1 MIGTVR
7 YAFPKLA
14 ALATLG
20 LALTGCNALDR
31 LSRVGEE
38 PNLTPIENPV
48 HQAGY
53 QPVTM
58 PMPRP
63 EPALYQPNSLW
74 RTGAKA
80 FFKDQ
85 RAANIGDVLT
95 VNIAIEDQA
104 SLANT
109 TERSRT
115 TTETDSASSILGY
128 EQSLG
133 KILPEAID
141 PTNLIDID
149 GATTNNGAGTIDRS
163 ETIELKIAA
172 VVTQLLPNGNLVIQ
186 GRQEIRVNFE
196 VRELYI
202 TGVVRPQDISSA
214 NTINYDKIAEARVAY
229 GGRGIISDVQ
239 QPRYGTQV
247 LDIVYPF

>member
-1 MIGTVR
+1 
-7 YAFPKLA
+7 
-14 ALATLG
+14 
-20 LALTGCNALDR
+20 
-31 LSRVGEE
+31 
-38 PNLTPIENPV
+38 
-48 HQAGY
+48 
-53 QPVTM
+53 M

-104 SLANT
+104 SLDNS

-133 KILPEAID
+133 KVLPEAID
-141 PTNLIDID
+141 PTNLVDID
-149 GATTNNGAGTIDRS
+149 GSTNNSGAGTIDRS
-163 ETIELKIAA
+163 ETVQLKIAA
-172 VVTQLLPNGNLVIQ
+172 VVTQVLPNGNMVIQ

-239 QPRYGTQV
+239 QPRYGTQI

>member
-1 MIGTVR
+1 
-7 YAFPKLA
+7 
-14 ALATLG
+14 
-20 LALTGCNALDR
+20 
-31 LSRVGEE
+31 
-38 PNLTPIENPV
+38 
-48 HQAGY
+48 
-53 QPVTM
+53 
-58 PMPRP
+58 MPRP

-85 RAANIGDVLT
+85 RAANVGDVMT
-95 VNIAIEDQA
+95 VNIEIDDQA
-104 SLANT
+104 SLDKT

-133 KILPEAID
+133 AILPESVD

-149 GATTNNGAGTIDRS
+149 GSTLNSGEGTIDRS
-163 ETIELKIAA
+163 ETIQLKIAA

-214 NTINYDKIAEARVAY
+214 NTINYDKIAEAGVAY

-239 QPRYGTQV
+239 QPRLGTQI

>member
-1 MIGTVR
+1 MIVLAR
-7 YAFPKLA
+7 NALPKLT
-14 ALATLG
+14 ALAVLG
-20 LALTGCNALDR
+20 VALSGCNALDR
-31 LSRVGEE
+31 LSRVGQE
-38 PNLTPIENPV
+38 PDLTPIENPV

-85 RAANIGDVLT
+85 RAANVGDVMT

-104 SLANT
+104 SLENT

-115 TTETDSASSILGY
+115 TTENDSVSSILGY
-128 EQSLG
+128 EGALNSF
-133 KILPEAID
+133 LPEAVD
-141 PTNLIDID
+141 PTNLVDID
-149 GATTNNGAGTIDRS
+149 GSTVNSGEGTIDRS

-172 VVTQLLPNGNLVIQ
+172 VVTQVLPNGNMVIQ

-239 QPRYGTQV
+239 QPRLGTQI

>member
-7 YAFPKLA
+7 RTFPGMT
-14 ALATLG
+14 ALALLG
-20 LALTGCNALDR
+20 VALSGCTALDR

-38 PNLTPIENPV
+38 PDLTPIENPIQ
-48 HQAGY
+48 QAGY

-85 RAANIGDVLT
+85 RAANVGDVMT

-104 SLANT
+104 SLENT

-115 TTETDSASSILGY
+115 TTETDSVSSILGY

-149 GATTNNGAGTIDRS
+149 GSTENSGAGTIDRS

-172 VVTQLLPNGNLVIQ
+172 VVTQVLPNGNLVIQ

-202 TGVVRPQDISSA
+202 AGVVRPQDISSS

-239 QPRYGTQV
+239 QPRLGTQI

>member
-1 MIGTVR
+1 VIGMIR
-7 YAFPKLA
+7 HRARPLA
-14 ALATLG
+14 ALAA
-20 LALTGCNALDR
+20 LAFALSGCNAVDR

-38 PNLTPIENPV
+38 PDLTPIQNPV
-48 HQAGY
+48 QDSAY

-85 RAANIGDVLT
+85 RAANVGDVLT

-104 SLANT
+104 KLNNT
-109 TERSRT
+109 TERKRLTAES
-115 TTETDSASSILGY
+115 DSLSSLFGY
-128 EQSLG
+128 EQALG
-133 KILPEAID
+133 QVLPEAVN
-141 PTNLIDID
+141 PTNLLDID
-149 GATTNNGAGTIDRS
+149 GSTTNRGEGTVDRK

-172 VVTQLLPNGNLVIQ
+172 VVTQLLPNGNMVIQ

-202 TGVVRPQDISSA
+202 NGVVRPQDISSG
-214 NTINYDKIAEARVAY
+214 NTIDYDKIAEARVAY

-247 LDIVYPF
+247 LDIIYPF

>member
-1 MIGTVR
+1 MIRMT
-7 YAFPKLA
+7 PKKLSGLA
-14 ALATLG
+14 SVAALG

-31 LSRVGEE
+31 LSTVGET
-38 PNLTPIENPV
+38 PQLTPIKNPV
-48 HQAGY
+48 QEASYH
-53 QPVTM
+53 PVTM

-85 RAANIGDVLT
+85 RAALIGDVMT
-95 VNIAIEDQA
+95 VNIEISDKA

-115 TTETDSASSILGY
+115 TTETDSAGSVLGL
-128 EQSLG
+128 ETKLAN
-133 KILPEAID
+133 ILPDAVN
-141 PTNLIDID
+141 PLSLVDIN
-149 GATTNNGAGTIDRS
+149 GQTTNTGEGTVDRQES
-163 ETIELKIAA
+163 IQLKIAA
-172 VVTQLLPNGNLVIQ
+172 VVTQVLPNGNLVIQ

-202 TGVVRPQDISSA
+202 NGVVRPQDISSG
-214 NTINYDKIAEARVAY
+214 NTIDYDKIAEARIAY

-247 LDIVYPF
+247 LDIIYPF

>member
-1 MIGTVR
+1 MNCFARVR
-7 YAFPKLA
+7 FPGMVALG
-14 ALATLG
+14 ALA
-20 LALTGCNALDR
+20 LALSGCNALDR

-38 PNLTPIENPV
+38 PELKPIENPI
-48 HQAGY
+48 HESGY
-53 QPVTM
+53 KPVTM

-63 EPALYQPNSLW
+63 EPAMYQPNSLW

-95 VNIAIEDQA
+95 VNIAISDQA
-104 SLANT
+104 KLANT
-109 TERSRT
+109 TERKRA
-115 TTETDSASSILGY
+115 TTESDSASALLGY

-133 KILPEAID
+133 RVLPEAVD
-141 PTNLIDID
+141 PTNLVSID
-149 GATTNNGAGTIDRS
+149 GATTNRGEGTVDRK

-172 VVTQLLPNGNLVIQ
+172 VVTQVLPNGNLVIQ

-202 TGVVRPQDISSA
+202 NGVVRPQDISSS
-214 NTINYDKIAEARVAY
+214 NTIGYDKIAEARVAY
-229 GGRGIISDVQ
+229 GGRGILSDVQ
-239 QPRYGTQV
+239 QPRYGTQI
-247 LDIVYPF
+247 LDIIYPF